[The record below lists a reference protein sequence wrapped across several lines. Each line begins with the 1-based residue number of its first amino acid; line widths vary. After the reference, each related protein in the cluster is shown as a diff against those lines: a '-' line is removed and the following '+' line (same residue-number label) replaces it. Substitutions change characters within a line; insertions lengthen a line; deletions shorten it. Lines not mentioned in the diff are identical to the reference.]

1 VFRVAKDT
9 EVTSMQLSRKDIN
22 LQLNP
27 NDLLEE
33 LMSDYGEELTRTAYP
48 YLKDWSLAE
57 DAVQESF
64 IKLYKNLHTFRGDA
78 SIKTWVYKILTNTC
92 KDILRSATMKKVV
105 LGNLFDYKGHTE
117 KSAEYTILNNESGK
131 ELAQSVLNLPLKYR
145 EVIILFYYQSFSTK
159 EISQLLSITESTVR
173 VRLNRGREK
182 LRRIMGRDS
191 NDY

>member
-1 VFRVAKDT
+1 
-9 EVTSMQLSRKDIN
+9 MQLTPN
-22 LQLNP
+22 EWNQQLNP

-33 LMSDYGEELTRTAYP
+33 LMSDYGEELTRTAYL

-78 SIKTWVYKILTNTC
+78 SFKTWIYKILTNTC
-92 KDILRSATMKKVV
+92 KDVLRSAIMKKVV
-105 LGNLFDYKGHTE
+105 LGNFFDFKNHTE
-117 KSAEYTILNNESGK
+117 KSAESTILKNESGM
-131 ELAQSVLNLPLKYR
+131 ELAEAVLKLPLKYR
-145 EVIILFYYQSFSTK
+145 EVIILYYYQSFSTK

-182 LRRIMGRDS
+182 LRSLMRRDF
-191 NDY
+191 DED

>member
-1 VFRVAKDT
+1 
-9 EVTSMQLSRKDIN
+9 MQLNEIN
-22 LQLNP
+22 HPLHS

-33 LMSDYGEELTRTAYP
+33 LMSEYGEELTRTAYL

-92 KDILRSATMKKVV
+92 KDVLRSATMKRVV
-105 LGNLFDYKGHTE
+105 LGNFFDFKTHTE
-117 KSAEYTILNNESGK
+117 KSPELTILNNEAGK
-131 ELAQSVLNLPLKYR
+131 ELAQSVLKLPLKYR

-182 LRRIMGRDS
+182 LRRLMGRDS
-191 NDY
+191 DED